1 MNDTIGIYLLKYM
14 RLWLKFYILN
24 YFMFSNYS

>member
-14 RLWLKFYILN
+14 HLCLKCRILT